1 MINCCD
7 LALLLEVITFKY
19 NCLLVRNKWINT
31 ICTTSPCYL
40 HIRLLRDLFI
50 YLFENPIQLKDLSL
64 RKKKT
69 CFPFSLL
76 YDGHQ
81 RTDERNYFRK
91 RGKKRLS
98 RFSPQLS
105 SQPWRVYD
113 EAHWNGV
120 YFFSLSFLKGR
131 FYKAKQTKKNVQHTL
146 QKYLCTG
153 IIEY

>member
-64 RKKKT
+64 RKKKHVSPSRCYT
-69 CFPFSLL
+69 TAIKERTRGIILENVGRKDFPDFL
-76 YDGHQ
+76 
-81 RTDERNYFRK
+81 RNYPVSREEYTTK
-91 RGKKRLS
+91 HIETAYISSLS
-98 RFSPQLS
+98 LS
-105 SQPWRVYD
+105 SRAGFTKPNRQKKMYSIHFKNIYVRV
-113 EAHWNGV
+113 
-120 YFFSLSFLKGR
+120 L
-131 FYKAKQTKKNVQHTL
+131 
-146 QKYLCTG
+146 
-153 IIEY
+153 